1 MLKWLRNRKRK
12 TEIKKVK
19 DLSIGDR
26 VVYPTGVGQVT
37 AFNDEKRIEAMSALN
52 IRFFKMDMVSG
63 PHKGDHLRDALP
75 WEDTI
80 EVHKIV
86 QPPKMYTRVDAIA
99 YSTSFFILGI
109 TAAVPAW
116 LT

>member
-1 MLKWLRNRKRK
+1 
-12 TEIKKVK
+12 
-19 DLSIGDR
+19 

-37 AFNDEKRIEAMSALN
+37 SYQDEKRIEATGSLN

-63 PHKGDHLRDALP
+63 PHKGEHLRDGLP

-80 EVHKIV
+80 EVHKIT
-86 QPPKMYTRVDAIA
+86 QPPRLYTRIDAIA
-99 YSTSFFILGI
+99 YTACAFVLG
-109 TAAVPAW
+109 TMSAVPAW